1 MKQYFNYFIFRKLQT
16 SHSISTTK
24 PSKQQKCVGNTD
36 RCRSSEGALIY
47 MHKAR
52 TFYTNLYL
60 KLFCEGTWYLTL
72 VHQLNLKVNINL
84 SSST

>member
-1 MKQYFNYFIFRKLQT
+1 MKQYFNYFIFRKLRT

-60 KLFCEGTWYLTL
+60 KLFCEGT
-72 VHQLNLKVNINL
+72 
-84 SSST
+84 